1 MAKIFALTEAS
12 SIALHSMVIIA
23 RSKEMLNVVKISEI
37 IGSSKHH
44 VAKVL
49 QRLVKDDILDSSR
62 GPFGGFILRKD
73 PKAITL
79 LDVYES
85 IEGKIEISTCPVDKA
100 ICPFTKCIIDNIG
113 NQMTVDFREYLKNQT
128 LESYI

>member
-23 RSKEMLNVVKISEI
+23 KSKETLNVVKISEV

-49 QRLVKDDILDSSR
+49 QRLVKDDLLDSFR
-62 GPFGGFILRKD
+62 GPFGGFILKKE
-73 PKAITL
+73 PKSITL
-79 LDVYES
+79 LEVYES
-85 IEGKIEISTCPVDKA
+85 IEGRIEIATCPVDKK
-100 ICPFTKCIIDNIG
+100 ICPFKKCIIDNIG
-113 NQMTVDFREYLKNQT
+113 NQMTIDFRDYLKNQT
-128 LESYI
+128 LDLYM

>member
-23 RSKEMLNVVKISEI
+23 RNKDVLNVVKISEI

-49 QRLVKDDILDSSR
+49 QRLVKEGLLDSTR
-62 GPFGGFILRKD
+62 GPFGGFNLRKK
-73 PKAITL
+73 PQEITL
-79 LDVYES
+79 LEVYES
-85 IEGKIEISTCPVDKA
+85 IEGRIEISTCPVDKA
-100 ICPFTKCIIDNIG
+100 ICPFKKCIIDNIG
-113 NQMTVDFREYLKNQT
+113 NQMTIDFRNYLQNQT
-128 LESYI
+128 LDMYI